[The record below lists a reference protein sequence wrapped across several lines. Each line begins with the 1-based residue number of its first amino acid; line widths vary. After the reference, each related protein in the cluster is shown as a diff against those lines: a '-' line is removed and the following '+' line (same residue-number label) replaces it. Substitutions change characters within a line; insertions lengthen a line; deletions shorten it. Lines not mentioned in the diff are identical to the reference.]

1 MKKWI
6 FLLFFAAPT
15 LFGTTASIANELPPL
30 PGKDATSPHKLF
42 ISSESYQSDSF
53 DVWNID
59 GGYSYELFDSVDLYV
74 GARVNNS
81 PVQNQSGFLSGVSY
95 HLNDR
100 VTVKST
106 LRSFKG
112 DSTEGRRDEDTSLAA
127 ELSSRVKITDKLDIH
142 ATLDYQDWQQGFE
155 VGLGFRF

>member
-1 MKKWI
+1 MKKWL
-6 FLLFFAAPT
+6 FLLLFVVPGISFAT
-15 LFGTTASIANELPPL
+15 ELPPL
-30 PGKDATSPHKLF
+30 PGKTITSPHKLF

-95 HLNDR
+95 QFNDR
-100 VTVKST
+100 VLVKST

-112 DSTEGRRDEDTSLAA
+112 EVTEGIGEEDNGLAA
-127 ELSSRVKITDKLDIH
+127 EVSSRVKITDKLDIH

>member
-1 MKKWI
+1 MKKWL
-6 FLLFFAAPT
+6 FLLFFAVPGISA
-15 LFGTTASIANELPPL
+15 ANDLPLL
-30 PGKDATSPHKLF
+30 PGKAITSPHKLF
-42 ISSESYQSDSF
+42 LSSDSYQSDNF

-59 GGYSYELFDSVDLYV
+59 GGYSYQLLDSVDLYV

-81 PVQNQSGFLSGVSY
+81 PNQNQSGFLSGVSY
-95 HLNDR
+95 HFNDR

-112 DSTEGRRDEDTSLAA
+112 DTTEGVDDEDNGLAA
-127 ELSSRVKITDKLDIH
+127 EVSSRVKITDKLDIH

>member
-1 MKKWI
+1 MVDMKKWL
-6 FLLFFAAPT
+6 FLLLFLVSGISFA
-15 LFGTTASIANELPPL
+15 NDLPPL
-30 PGKDATSPHKLF
+30 PGKTSTSPHKLF
-42 ISSESYQSDSF
+42 ISSESYQTDSF

-59 GGYSYELFDSVDLYV
+59 GGYAYELFDSVDLYV

-81 PVQNQSGFLSGVSY
+81 PTQNQSGFLSGISY
-95 HLNDR
+95 HFNDR

-106 LRSFKG
+106 VRSYKSENSNG
-112 DSTEGRRDEDTSLAA
+112 IQTEDSSLAA

>member
-1 MKKWI
+1 MVDMKKWL
-6 FLLFFAAPT
+6 FLLLFLVSGVSFANA
-15 LFGTTASIANELPPL
+15 LPPL
-30 PGKDATSPHKLF
+30 PGKTSTSPHKLF
-42 ISSESYQSDSF
+42 ISSESYQTDSF

-59 GGYSYELFDSVDLYV
+59 GGYAYELFDSVDLYV

-81 PVQNQSGFLSGVSY
+81 PTQNQSGFLSGISY
-95 HLNDR
+95 HFNDR

-106 LRSFKG
+106 VRSYKSENSNG
-112 DSTEGRRDEDTSLAA
+112 IQTEDSSLAA

>member
-1 MKKWI
+1 MKKWL
-6 FLLFFAAPT
+6 FLLLFSVSGVSFA
-15 LFGTTASIANELPPL
+15 NHLPPL
-30 PGKDATSPHKLF
+30 PGKTSTSPHKLF
-42 ISSESYQSDSF
+42 ISSESYQTDSF

-59 GGYSYELFDSVDLYV
+59 GGYAYELFDSVDLYV

-81 PVQNQSGFLSGVSY
+81 PTQNQSGFLSGISY
-95 HLNDR
+95 HFNDR

-106 LRSFKG
+106 VRSYKSENSNG
-112 DSTEGRRDEDTSLAA
+112 IQTEDSSLAA

>member
-1 MKKWI
+1 MKKWL
-6 FLLFFAAPT
+6 FLLLFLVSGVSFA
-15 LFGTTASIANELPPL
+15 NDLPPS
-30 PGKDATSPHKLF
+30 GKTSTSPHKLF
-42 ISSESYQSDSF
+42 ISSESYQTDSF

-59 GGYSYELFDSVDLYV
+59 GGYAYELFDSVDLYV

-81 PVQNQSGFLSGVSY
+81 PTQNQSGFLSGISY
-95 HLNDR
+95 HFNDR

-106 LRSFKG
+106 VRSYKSENSNG
-112 DSTEGRRDEDTSLAA
+112 IQAEDSSLAA

>member
-6 FLLFFAAPT
+6 FLL
-15 LFGTTASIANELPPL
+15 LFVVPGISVASDLPPL
-30 PGKDATSPHKLF
+30 PGNTSSSPHKLF
-42 ISSESYQSDSF
+42 ISSENYQTDSF

-59 GGYSYELFDSVDLYV
+59 GGYAYELFDSVDLYV

-81 PVQNQSGFLSGVSY
+81 PTQNQSGFLSGISY

-106 LRSFKG
+106 VRSYKG
-112 DSTEGRRDEDTSLAA
+112 ETTEGIREEDSSLAA
-127 ELSSRVKITDKLDIH
+127 EVSSRVKITENLDLH
-142 ATLDYQDWQQGFE
+142 ATLDYQDLQQGFE

>member
-1 MKKWI
+1 MKKWL
-6 FLLFFAAPT
+6 FLLLFLVSGVSFA
-15 LFGTTASIANELPPL
+15 NDLPPF
-30 PGKDATSPHKLF
+30 PGKTSTSPHKLF
-42 ISSESYQSDSF
+42 ISSESYQTDSF

-59 GGYSYELFDSVDLYV
+59 GGYAYELFDSVDLYV

-81 PVQNQSGFLSGVSY
+81 PTQNQSGFLSGISY
-95 HLNDR
+95 HFNDR

-106 LRSFKG
+106 VRSYKSENSNG
-112 DSTEGRRDEDTSLAA
+112 IQTEDSSLAA

>member
-1 MKKWI
+1 MKKWF
-6 FLLFFAAPT
+6 FLLFFALPDICLAADLPT
-15 LFGTTASIANELPPL
+15 L
-30 PGKDATSPHKLF
+30 PGKGTTSPHKLF

-59 GGYSYELFDSVDLYV
+59 GGYSYELYDSVDLYV

-95 HLNDR
+95 HFNDR

-112 DSTEGRRDEDTSLAA
+112 DTSEGIRAEDSGGLAA
-127 ELSSRVKITDKLDIH
+127 EVSSRVKITDKLDIH

>member
-1 MKKWI
+1 MKRWI
-6 FLLFFAAPT
+6 FLFL
-15 LFGTTASIANELPPL
+15 SIVPSICLANTLPPL
-30 PGKDATSPHKLF
+30 PSKAMTSPHKLF
-42 ISSESYQSDSF
+42 ISSENYQTDSF

-59 GGYSYELFDSVDLYV
+59 GGYAYELLDSVDLYV

-81 PVQNQSGFLSGVSY
+81 PNQNQSGFLSGISY

-106 LRSFKG
+106 VRSYKG
-112 DSTEGRRDEDTSLAA
+112 ETVEGIREEDSSLAA
-127 ELSSRVKITDKLDIH
+127 EVSSRVKITDNLDLH

>member
-1 MKKWI
+1 MKKWL
-6 FLLFFAAPT
+6 FLLFFAVPGMCLA
-15 LFGTTASIANELPPL
+15 AELPSL
-30 PGKDATSPHKLF
+30 PGHPPSSPHKLF
-42 ISSESYQSDSF
+42 ISSESYQSDRF

-59 GGYSYELFDSVDLYV
+59 GGYAYELYDSVDLYV

-95 HLNDR
+95 HFNDR

-112 DSTEGRRDEDTSLAA
+112 DTNESVRDEDNGLAA
-127 ELSSRVKITDKLDIH
+127 EVSSRVKITDKLDIH

>member
-1 MKKWI
+1 MSGVS
-6 FLLFFAAPT
+6 FA
-15 LFGTTASIANELPPL
+15 NDLPPL
-30 PGKDATSPHKLF
+30 PGKTSTSPHKLF
-42 ISSESYQSDSF
+42 ISSESYQTDSF

-59 GGYSYELFDSVDLYV
+59 GGYAYELFDSVDLYV

-81 PVQNQSGFLSGVSY
+81 PTQNQSGFLSGISY
-95 HLNDR
+95 HFNDR

-106 LRSFKG
+106 VRSYKSENSNG
-112 DSTEGRRDEDTSLAA
+112 IQTEDSSLAA

>member
-1 MKKWI
+1 MVDMKKWL
-6 FLLFFAAPT
+6 FLLLFLVSGVSFA
-15 LFGTTASIANELPPL
+15 NVLPPL
-30 PGKDATSPHKLF
+30 PGKTSASPHKLF
-42 ISSESYQSDSF
+42 ISSESYQTDSF

-59 GGYSYELFDSVDLYV
+59 GGYAYELFDSVDLYV

-81 PVQNQSGFLSGVSY
+81 PTQNQSGFLSGISY

-106 LRSFKG
+106 VRSYKSENSNG
-112 DSTEGRRDEDTSLAA
+112 IQTEDSSLAA

>member
-1 MKKWI
+1 MRRWI
-6 FLLFFAAPT
+6 FLL
-15 LFGTTASIANELPPL
+15 LFVVPAISVATELPSL
-30 PGKDATSPHKLF
+30 PGKTAPSPHKLF
-42 ISSESYQSDSF
+42 ISSENYQTDSF

-59 GGYSYELFDSVDLYV
+59 GGYAYELFDSVDLYV

-81 PVQNQSGFLSGVSY
+81 PTQNQSGFLSGISY
-95 HLNDR
+95 HFNDR

-106 LRSFKG
+106 VRSYKGEALEGLR
-112 DSTEGRRDEDTSLAA
+112 EEDRSLAA
-127 ELSSRVKITDKLDIH
+127 EVSSRVKITDNLDLH

>member
-6 FLLFFAAPT
+6 FLLFFAVP
-15 LFGTTASIANELPPL
+15 SIGLATELPPL
-30 PGKDATSPHKLF
+30 PGKTSTSPHKLF
-42 ISSESYQSDSF
+42 ISSESYQADSF

-95 HLNDR
+95 HFNDR

-106 LRSFKG
+106 LRSYKG
-112 DSTEGRRDEDTSLAA
+112 DTAEGFREEDNGLAA
-127 ELSSRVKITDKLDIH
+127 EVSSRVKITDKLDIH

>member
-1 MKKWI
+1 GVS
-6 FLLFFAAPT
+6 FA
-15 LFGTTASIANELPPL
+15 NDLPPL
-30 PGKDATSPHKLF
+30 PGKTSTSPHKLF
-42 ISSESYQSDSF
+42 ISSESYQTDSF

-59 GGYSYELFDSVDLYV
+59 GGYAYELFDSVDLYV

-81 PVQNQSGFLSGVSY
+81 PTQNQSGFLSGISY
-95 HLNDR
+95 HFNDR

-106 LRSFKG
+106 VRSYKSENSNG
-112 DSTEGRRDEDTSLAA
+112 IQTEDSSLAA

>member
-1 MKKWI
+1 SGVS
-6 FLLFFAAPT
+6 FA
-15 LFGTTASIANELPPL
+15 NDLPPL
-30 PGKDATSPHKLF
+30 PGKTSTSPHKLF
-42 ISSESYQSDSF
+42 ISSESYQTDSF

-59 GGYSYELFDSVDLYV
+59 GGYAYELFDSVDLYV

-81 PVQNQSGFLSGVSY
+81 PTQNQSGFLSGISY
-95 HLNDR
+95 HFNDR

-106 LRSFKG
+106 VRSYKSENSNG
-112 DSTEGRRDEDTSLAA
+112 IQTEDSSLAA

>member
-1 MKKWI
+1 MVDMKKWL
-6 FLLFFAAPT
+6 FLLLFSVSGVSFA
-15 LFGTTASIANELPPL
+15 NHLPPL
-30 PGKDATSPHKLF
+30 PGKTSTSPHKLF
-42 ISSESYQSDSF
+42 ISSESYQTDSF

-59 GGYSYELFDSVDLYV
+59 GGYAYELFDSVDLYV

-81 PVQNQSGFLSGVSY
+81 PTQNQSGFLSGISY
-95 HLNDR
+95 HFNDR

-106 LRSFKG
+106 VRSYKSENSNG
-112 DSTEGRRDEDTSLAA
+112 IQTEDSSLAA

>member
-1 MKKWI
+1 MKKWL
-6 FLLFFAAPT
+6 FLLLFLVSGVSFANA
-15 LFGTTASIANELPPL
+15 LPPL
-30 PGKDATSPHKLF
+30 PGKTSTSPHKLF
-42 ISSESYQSDSF
+42 ISSESYQTDSF

-59 GGYSYELFDSVDLYV
+59 GGYAYELFDSVDLYV

-81 PVQNQSGFLSGVSY
+81 PTQNQSGFLSGISY
-95 HLNDR
+95 HFNDR

-106 LRSFKG
+106 VRSYKSENSNG
-112 DSTEGRRDEDTSLAA
+112 IQTEDSSLAA

>member
-6 FLLFFAAPT
+6 FLL
-15 LFGTTASIANELPPL
+15 LSIVPSISLANVLPSL
-30 PGKDATSPHKLF
+30 PGKTTSSPHKLF
-42 ISSESYQSDSF
+42 ISSENFQNDHF

-81 PVQNQSGFLSGVSY
+81 PTQNQSGFLSGISY
-95 HLNDR
+95 HFNDR

-106 LRSFKG
+106 VRSYKG
-112 DSTEGRRDEDTSLAA
+112 ETVEGVREEDSNLAA
-127 ELSSRVKITDKLDIH
+127 EVSSRVKITDNLDLH

>member
-1 MKKWI
+1 MKKWL
-6 FLLFFAAPT
+6 FLLLFAMPGVSLATELPT
-15 LFGTTASIANELPPL
+15 L
-30 PGKDATSPHKLF
+30 PGAAITSPHKLF
-42 ISSESYQSDSF
+42 ISSDSYQTDSF

-95 HLNDR
+95 HFNDR

-106 LRSFKG
+106 LRSFRA
-112 DSTEGRRDEDTSLAA
+112 DTNERVDEEDTGLAA
-127 ELSSRVKITDKLDIH
+127 EVSSRMKITDKLDIH

>member
-1 MKKWI
+1 
-6 FLLFFAAPT
+6 
-15 LFGTTASIANELPPL
+15 
-30 PGKDATSPHKLF
+30 
-42 ISSESYQSDSF
+42 
-53 DVWNID
+53 
-59 GGYSYELFDSVDLYV
+59 LFDSVDLYV

-81 PVQNQSGFLSGVSY
+81 PTQNQSGFLSGISY
-95 HLNDR
+95 HFNDR

-106 LRSFKG
+106 VRSYKSENSNG
-112 DSTEGRRDEDTSLAA
+112 IQTEDSSLAA

>member
-1 MKKWI
+1 MKRWL
-6 FLLFFAAPT
+6 FLLLFVMPSVSMAAELPT
-15 LFGTTASIANELPPL
+15 L
-30 PGKDATSPHKLF
+30 PGAMSASPHKLF
-42 ISSESYQSDSF
+42 LSSDSYQSDSF

-95 HLNDR
+95 HFNDR
-100 VTVKST
+100 FTVKST
-106 LRSFKG
+106 LRSFK
-112 DSTEGRRDEDTSLAA
+112 SDTSEHIGEEDSGLAA
-127 ELSSRVKITDKLDIH
+127 EVSSRVKITDKLDLH

>member
-1 MKKWI
+1 VSGVS
-6 FLLFFAAPT
+6 FA
-15 LFGTTASIANELPPL
+15 NDLPPL
-30 PGKDATSPHKLF
+30 PGKTSTSPHKLF
-42 ISSESYQSDSF
+42 ISSESYQTDSF

-59 GGYSYELFDSVDLYV
+59 GGYAYELFDSVDLYV

-81 PVQNQSGFLSGVSY
+81 PTQNQSGFLSGISY
-95 HLNDR
+95 HFNDR

-106 LRSFKG
+106 VRSYKSENSNG
-112 DSTEGRRDEDTSLAA
+112 IQTEDSSLAA